1 MFPDITMEFILY
13 ICMWFECI
21 IMALLVYENYRFEKQ
36 LERYKSLYRK
46 ICLMSQNNICAENND
61 NGEKK
66 RQ

>member
-1 MFPDITMEFILY
+1 
-13 ICMWFECI
+13 
-21 IMALLVYENYRFEKQ
+21 MALLVYENYRFEKQ